1 MDNAD
6 YEYWKS
12 YKYWNTS
19 IHEIY
24 KYSNTN
30 IPEIYKNLF
39 RFLISSLNRMYLL
52 LILEKKNPF
61 IDITYTIEEQK
72 YFLMNI

>member
-1 MDNAD
+1 MNI
-6 YEYWKS
+6 E
-12 YKYWNTS
+12 NLTNIE

-30 IPEIYKNLF
+30 IPEIYTNLF

-52 LILEKKNPF
+52 LILEKKFPF